1 MKQIFVTLSAVA
13 LMSPCVVNTGTIN
26 TTSFEKPHKITDVA
40 VGSVTTIKPLYFGGQ
55 SKDALIYEVKQMMQ
69 QYRPLSSNERYAN
82 TTLDLKKSYW
92 LFGTSLKVTMIS
104 DVVRFDDATISP
116 TPINEPRV
124 DSILYLSD
132 SVMLSN
138 HQIARIINIGVPS
151 KRLTVFYLDKNS
163 YSYRIKSVSP
173 KSVYLCSSNKKI
185 KTYKVGDMIEIVY
198 DEYTNSNVGKKAEII
213 ALKNEVLLVKIEG
226 KNKLEKLEYIQVKH
240 IN

>member
-1 MKQIFVTLSAVA
+1 MKQILVILSAVA
-13 LMSPCVVNTGTIN
+13 LMSSCVVHTGTIS

-40 VGSVTTIKPLYFGGQ
+40 VGSVTIIKPLYLGGL
-55 SKDALIYEVKQMMQ
+55 SKDALIYEAKHMLQ

-104 DVVRFDDATISP
+104 DVVRFDDVTTSP
-116 TPINEPRV
+116 IQINEPRV

-138 HQIARIINIGVPS
+138 YQIARIINIGVAS

-163 YSYRIKSVSP
+163 YSFSIKSVSP
-173 KSVYLCSSNKKI
+173 KKVYLCSSNKKI
-185 KTYKVGDMIEIVY
+185 KTYMVGDRIEIVY
-198 DEYTNSNVGKKAEII
+198 DEYINSNVGKKAEVI
-213 ALKNEVLLVKIEG
+213 ALKNDFLLVRIEG